1 MNFPPFLR
9 PLLAAVLLLSAGCS
23 VFHRNRAAPAP
34 VVTAAPAPAPAAP
47 TPVTAARDLADAMT
61 TVLGLPADQ
70 TSRVRTVLNGTVAQV
85 NTARQQHPAQSP
97 ELAGAL
103 KRINISSQAELQ
115 KIMGPAKYNEFKTK
129 QAQVQAEMA
138 RP

>member
-1 MNFPPFLR
+1 MSFSPFLR
-9 PLLAAVLLLSAGCS
+9 PLLASLLLLSAGCS
-23 VFHRNRAAPAP
+23 VFHRHRAAPAP
-34 VVTAAPAPAPAAP
+34 VVTAAPAAAPAAP

-61 TVLGLPADQ
+61 TVLKLPADQ
-70 TSRVRTVLNGTVAQV
+70 TGRIRTVLNGTVEQV
-85 NTARQQHPAQSP
+85 NAARQQYPAQSP
-97 ELAGAL
+97 ELAAAL
-103 KRINISSQAELQ
+103 KRINITSQAELQ